1 MQGKVV
7 VLGAGAWGTALAI
20 VLARGDHDVTLCPRR
35 LEQYLELN
43 TTRENIAYLP
53 GIRLPPALR
62 LDTDWRAAL
71 REAATVVMAIPSR
84 YARDTLASVADAI
97 PSSARIVSVTK
108 GIEHESLRTM
118 TQMIAELTG
127 RETGI
132 AALSGPG
139 FAAEIARGK
148 PAALVVAACNE
159 SVAADVRDQFA
170 VRPLRVYSSS
180 DVIGVELGG
189 TIKNV
194 IAIAAGISDGLELG
208 SSARAAL
215 ITRGLAEMTRLS
227 VAAGARRETL
237 SGLAGLGDMI
247 LTCCG
252 ELSRNRAL
260 GLAIARGQ
268 SLPLLVP
275 GHPVAEGMAN
285 SQAISA
291 LAAQLH
297 VEMPIVTAVSRI
309 LYEGAPVIAMVDE
322 LLSRQLKAE
331 F

>member
-1 MQGKVV
+1 VI
-7 VLGAGAWGTALAI
+7 LGAGAWGSALAI
-20 VLARGDHDVTLCPRR
+20 TLARGGHDVTLCPRR
-35 LEQYLELN
+35 IEHCAELI
-43 TTRENIAYLP
+43 TARENSAYLP
-53 GIRLPPALR
+53 GIALPRSLSLSADWPASLR
-62 LDTDWRAAL
+62 GAAM
-71 REAATVVMAIPSR
+71 VVMAIPSR
-84 YARDTLASVADAI
+84 YACATLTQVAETI
-97 PSSARIVSVTK
+97 PRAATIVSVTK
-108 GIEHESLRTM
+108 GIERESLLTM

-127 RETGI
+127 REAGV

-139 FAAEIARGK
+139 FAAEIAQGK
-148 PAALVVAACNE
+148 PAALVAAAHDDRVAA
-159 SVAADVRDQFA
+159 SVRDQFA
-170 VRPLRVYSSS
+170 VRPLRVYSSN
-180 DVIGVELGG
+180 DVTGVELGG

-208 SSARAAL
+208 ASARAAL

-260 GLAIARGQ
+260 GIAVARGRPATPP
-268 SLPLLVP
+268 SP
-275 GHPVAEGMAN
+275 GHPIAEGMAN
-285 SQAISA
+285 AQAIGM
-291 LAAQLH
+291 LAERLQ
-297 VEMPIVTAVSRI
+297 VEAPIVTAVCRI
-309 LYEGAPVIAMVDE
+309 LYEGAPVIAMVDQ